1 MFYGITGY
9 LSIEPVFLNK
19 IEPVYLISLSLPLSL
34 SINDTILGVSLV
46 NYIFG

>member
-19 IEPVYLISLSLPLSL
+19 IEPVYLISLS
-34 SINDTILGVSLV
+34 INDTILGVSLV
-46 NYIFG
+46 IYIFG